1 MTGKET
7 QDQSDTS
14 GAAVDGPKEAYVPP
28 PDAVDVTPNKDGG
41 VLKEIRRP
49 GTGDARPLTGDKVF
63 VHYVG
68 TLLDGT
74 KFDSSRDRGEQFE
87 FSLGT
92 GNKDNNNDDDK
103 NI

>member
-7 QDQSDTS
+7 QDQSDAA
-14 GAAVDGPKEAYVPP
+14 GAAVDGQKEAYVPP
-28 PDAVDVTPNKDGG
+28 SDAVDVTPNKDGG

-92 GNKDNNNDDDK
+92 GNQDSNNNDNK